1 MKALLDHRL
10 HENGQFYH
18 LQQMS
23 VLRAFPFGRR
33 RLQEIV
39 DSNRQVRE
47 AYQVMS
53 YEYLPIGVIFATGLV
68 VGLLFVGLSALIGR
82 RPLDVNRISPYECGV
97 DQLRPPRYRF
107 TVSFFLIAML
117 FLLFDVEVTFL
128 IPWAVLVRDFVAAG
142 LGHFIV
148 IEGLAFISVLVV
160 GLIYVWRRG
169 ALEWER

>member
-1 MKALLDHRL
+1 
-10 HENGQFYH
+10 
-18 LQQMS
+18 
-23 VLRAFPFGRR
+23 
-33 RLQEIV
+33 
-39 DSNRQVRE
+39 
-47 AYQVMS
+47 
-53 YEYLPIGVIFATGLV
+53 
-68 VGLLFVGLSALIGR
+68 
-82 RPLDVNRISPYECGV
+82 
-97 DQLRPPRYRF
+97 
-107 TVSFFLIAML
+107 ML